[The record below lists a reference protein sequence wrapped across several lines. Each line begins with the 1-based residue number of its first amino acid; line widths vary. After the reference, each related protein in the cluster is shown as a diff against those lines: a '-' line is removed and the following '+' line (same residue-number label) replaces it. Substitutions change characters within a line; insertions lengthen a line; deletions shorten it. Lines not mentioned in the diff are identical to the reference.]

1 MALLHVARPV
11 NMSIRTTLY
20 ITAFVFLS
28 LILIQS
34 APLMAQDRTGATDKE
49 TKINKKKQAPKK
61 RRPLFIV
68 RKDTRNILYG
78 NKCFLDVQR
87 SMGFE
92 YLVQPKGQPLNRS
105 GFTRNMHNLG
115 IKFVLTFRNGPFWQ
129 IRLSKRKK
137 ECRKLS
143 GDFVG

>member
-1 MALLHVARPV
+1 
-11 NMSIRTTLY
+11 MSI
-20 ITAFVFLS
+20 IKNSFLIGF
-28 LILIQS
+28 ILLCMFFCMENS
-34 APLMAQDRTGATDKE
+34 CSAQDRTGATDRE
-49 TKINKKKQAPKK
+49 TKVNKKKQGPKK
-61 RRPLFIV
+61 RRILYIV
-68 RKDTRNILYG
+68 RKDTKNILYG
-78 NKCFLDVQR
+78 NRCFLDVQR
-87 SMGFE
+87 AMGFE

-115 IKFVLTFRNGPFWQ
+115 IKFVLLFKNGPFWQ

>member
-1 MALLHVARPV
+1 MSVKKTRLFAGFILLWFLLFVEFP
-11 NMSIRTTLY
+11 SI
-20 ITAFVFLS
+20 
-28 LILIQS
+28 
-34 APLMAQDRTGATDKE
+34 AQDRTGAIDTE
-49 TKINKKKQAPKK
+49 TQVDKKKQAPKK

-68 RKDTRNILYG
+68 KKDTKGILYG
-78 NKCFLDVQR
+78 NRCFLDVQR

-92 YLVQPKGQPLNRS
+92 YLVAPKGQPLNRNGLS
-105 GFTRNMHNLG
+105 RNMHNFG
-115 IKFVLTFRNGPFWQ
+115 IKFLLIFKNGPFWQ